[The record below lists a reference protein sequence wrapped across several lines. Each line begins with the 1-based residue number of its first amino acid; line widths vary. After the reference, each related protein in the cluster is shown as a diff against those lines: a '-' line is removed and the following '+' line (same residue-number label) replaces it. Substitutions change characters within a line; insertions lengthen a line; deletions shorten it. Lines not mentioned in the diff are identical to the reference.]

1 MAFEAKDGQYFWS
14 NGYAWGT
21 VNIQRNG
28 QSAKVELKVL
38 QGELALNTFLLKG
51 FQPYVLKKGVRVK
64 PNEDLK
70 MIVQP

>member
-1 MAFEAKDGQYFWS
+1 MAFEAKEGQYFWS

-28 QSAKVELKVL
+28 QSASVELKVL
-38 QGELALNTFLLKG
+38 QGELALNTFQLKG
-51 FQPYVLKKGVRVK
+51 FQSYVLKKGILLK
-64 PNEDLK
+64 PNENLK